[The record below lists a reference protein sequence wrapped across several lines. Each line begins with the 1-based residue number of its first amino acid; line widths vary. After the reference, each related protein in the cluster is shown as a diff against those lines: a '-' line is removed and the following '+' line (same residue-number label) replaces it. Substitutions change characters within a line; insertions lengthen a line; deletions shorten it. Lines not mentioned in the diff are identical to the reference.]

1 VAVGPH
7 WFGQGERRE
16 HGLASTMKQPYGRIV
31 VMHLSVLGSS
41 FLLAGTSA
49 LHGPAGVG
57 SGGGL
62 DGPGGLGATPSVLP
76 GVLLIALDVGFH
88 VRAHRWTAAAPS
100 PAMAPTSAA

>member
-1 VAVGPH
+1 
-7 WFGQGERRE
+7 
-16 HGLASTMKQPYGRIV
+16 
-31 VMHLSVLGSS
+31 MHVSVLGSS

-76 GVLLIALDVGFH
+76 GVLLIALETALDVGFH